1 MSREDKQRARDDYA
15 LVQQA
20 ITKGW
25 KAVAEQYP
33 LLIEDF
39 VQFTQGLAA
48 QYRYWAN
55 EQEMEGVPIDD
66 HKVSQLLQQARTC
79 DTVRTYITSRIDSD
93 VAQPI
98 KKSK

>member
-1 MSREDKQRARDDYA
+1 MADPDKLKARQESQERQRLITED
-15 LVQQA
+15 
-20 ITKGW
+20 W
-25 KAVAEQYP
+25 KKIATQYP
-33 LLIEDF
+33 HVLEDYLQY
-39 VQFTQGLAA
+39 VQGLASI
-48 QYRYWAN
+48 YRHWAE
-55 EQEMEGVPIDD
+55 EQEMAGAPIDD